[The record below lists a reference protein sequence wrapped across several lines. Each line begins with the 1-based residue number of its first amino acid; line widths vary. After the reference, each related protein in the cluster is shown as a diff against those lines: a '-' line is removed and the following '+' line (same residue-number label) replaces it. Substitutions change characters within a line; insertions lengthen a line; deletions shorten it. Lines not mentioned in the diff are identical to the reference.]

1 MGKTKTLFVCGEC
14 GYESPRWLGKCPSC
28 GAWNSFKEVKAQ
40 KERLWIEHDTEEIS
54 PTFLKDIEKN
64 PKDRI
69 PTNIDELDR
78 VLGGGIVR
86 SSYIL
91 LAGEPGIGK
100 STLIL
105 QMAFKFAEKGK
116 VLYVSGEESPQQIKE
131 RAERIGKIPQNILIL
146 SAPSLEIILSVA
158 EEEKPD
164 FIIIDSIQTL
174 YSEKLEQPPSSV
186 VQIRECGSKLLRFTK
201 KTGITTF
208 IIGHITKVGDIAGPK
223 ILEHMVDV
231 VLLLEGDKNT
241 GFRILR
247 AQKNRFGPTDEV
259 GLFEM
264 TTNGLVP
271 VKPHTLVE
279 LHKKNLPVGS
289 AICPVLEGSRVFLVE
304 IQALLT
310 QTPFSMPIRNVS
322 GYDIKRLQIL
332 LAIIENNLSVHLRG
346 MDTFINITGGFKIK
360 DTSTDLA
367 VIGAILSSFRKKQP
381 FSGIALV
388 GEVGLTGEIRKV
400 RKIEKRV
407 EELKRFG
414 FKGVIIPKIDVK
426 EIKTDGIELYPVK
439 NIKEV
444 YEQWF

>member
-1 MGKTKTLFVCGEC
+1 MVREKIVFVCREC
-14 GYESPRWLGKCPSC
+14 GYQSPRWLGRCPAC
-28 GAWNSFKEVKAQ
+28 GAWNSFKKVS
-40 KERLWIEHDTEEIS
+40 LNTSGSWIEHKETEK
-54 PTFLKDIEKN
+54 PVLLKNIKSSVR
-64 PKDRI
+64 DRI
-69 PTNIDELDR
+69 STRIKELDR
-78 VLGGGIVR
+78 VLGGGLTK

-100 STLIL
+100 STIIL
-105 QMAFKFAEKGK
+105 EMAFNLANVDK
-116 VLYVSGEESPQQIKE
+116 VLYVSGEESPEQIKE
-131 RAERIGKIPQNILIL
+131 RAERIGEIPDNVLIL
-146 SAPSLEIILSVA
+146 SVPSLESVIEA
-158 EEEKPD
+158 VEEYKPE
-164 FIIIDSIQTL
+164 FLIIDSIQTL
-174 YSEKLEQPPSSV
+174 YSEKLEHPPSSV
-186 VQIRECGSKLLRFTK
+186 IQIRECGAKLLRFTK
-201 KTGITTF
+201 SRGITTI

-241 GFRILR
+241 GFRMLR

-264 TTNGLVP
+264 TQKGLIP
-271 VKPHTLVE
+271 VSPDTLVQ
-279 LHKKNLPVGS
+279 LHKDGLPTGS
-289 AICPVLEGSRVFLVE
+289 VIAPIVEGSRVFLVE

-332 LAIIENNLSVHLRG
+332 LAIIENNLSIHLRG
-346 MDTFINITGGFKIK
+346 MDIFVNITGGFKIK

-381 FSGIALV
+381 FSGIALI
-388 GEVGLTGEIRKV
+388 GEVGLSGEIRKV
-400 RKIEKRV
+400 RKMEKRV

-414 FKGVIIPKIDVK
+414 FKGVILPHSDLHIN
-426 EIKTDGIELYPVK
+426 GIELHYVK
-439 NIKEV
+439 NIREV

>member
-1 MGKTKTLFVCGEC
+1 MGKTKTLFVCSEC

-28 GAWNSFKEVKAQ
+28 GAWNSFREVKVQ
-40 KERLWIEHDTEEIS
+40 KERLWIEHDTEEVS
-54 PTFLKDIEKN
+54 PTFLKDIEKTK
-64 PKDRI
+64 KDRL
-69 PTNIDELDR
+69 PTKIDELDR

-105 QMAFKFAEKGK
+105 QIAFKFAEKGK
-116 VLYVSGEESPQQIKE
+116 VLYVSGEESPQQLKE

-158 EEEKPD
+158 GEEKPD

-186 VQIRECGSKLLRFTK
+186 VQIRECGAKLLRFTK

-264 TTNGLVP
+264 TANGLVP

-279 LHKKNLPVGS
+279 LHKNSLPVGS

-407 EELKRFG
+407 EELRRFG